1 MDLLKNLQTTKMP
14 SLKDIKTQINSV
26 GSTKKITSAMKM
38 VAASK
43 LRRSQEKAE
52 AARPYSSRLEEMLTS
67 LASSALS
74 GEGIIKLLTG
84 TGKDD
89 NYLVVPVSADR
100 GLCGGFNSSIN
111 KETFKLMK
119 SLEDQNKKSQLLT
132 VGKKSR
138 DFFNRIM
145 KEKIIESF
153 VDTNV
158 SGTGYEAALKI
169 SNKLQKLYFE
179 GTFDK
184 CILVYNKY
192 KSVISQEVTQQQLI
206 PLDVSSK
213 SDDKNENEITD
224 NSIYIYEP
232 DEETILQ
239 DLLPKNVSIQIFKV
253 LLESD
258 AGEQG
263 ARMVAMDNAT
273 RNAGEMI
280 DSLTL
285 KYNRTR
291 QAFIT
296 KELIE
301 IISGAESI

>member
-1 MDLLKNLQTTKMP
+1 MP

-26 GSTKKITSAMKM
+26 VSTKKITTAMKM

-43 LRRSQEKAE
+43 LRRSQEKAV
-52 AARPYSSRLEEMLTS
+52 AARPYSSRLEEMLSS
-67 LASSALS
+67 LASSAAS

-84 TGKDD
+84 TGNDQ
-89 NYLVVPVSADR
+89 NYIVVPVSADR

-111 KETFKLMK
+111 RETFKLVK
-119 SLEDQNKKSQLLT
+119 SLENDGKNVQLMP

-138 DFFNRIM
+138 DFFNRVM
-145 KEKIIESF
+145 KEQIVESF
-153 VDTNV
+153 IDLNV
-158 SGTGYEAALKI
+158 SNNGYDSALNV
-169 SNKLQKLYFE
+169 SNKLQDLYFE
-179 GTFDK
+179 GKFDK
-184 CILVYNKY
+184 CILVFNKF
-192 KSVISQEVTQQQLI
+192 KSAISQEVTQQQLI
-206 PLDVSSK
+206 PLDVSESSTETK
-213 SDDKNENEITD
+213 ED
-224 NSIYIYEP
+224 NNDAKAIYDYEP
-232 DEETILQ
+232 DEETILK

-258 AGEQG
+258 AGEHG
-263 ARMVAMDNAT
+263 ARMAAMDNAT

-280 DSLTL
+280 DGLTL
-285 KYNRTR
+285 NYNRTR

>member
-1 MDLLKNLQTTKMP
+1 MP

-26 GSTKKITSAMKM
+26 VSTKKITTAMKM

-43 LRRSQEKAE
+43 LRRSQEKAV
-52 AARPYSSRLEEMLTS
+52 AARPYSSRLEEMLSS
-67 LASSALS
+67 LASSAAS

-84 TGKDD
+84 TGNDQ
-89 NYLVVPVSADR
+89 NYIVVPVSADR

-111 KETFKLMK
+111 RETFKLVK
-119 SLEDQNKKSQLLT
+119 SLENDGKSVQLMP

-138 DFFNRIM
+138 DFFNRVM
-145 KEKIIESF
+145 KEQIVESF
-153 VDTNV
+153 IDLNV
-158 SGTGYEAALKI
+158 SNNGYDSALAV
-169 SNKLQKLYFE
+169 SNKLQDLYFD
-179 GTFDK
+179 GKFDK
-184 CILVYNKY
+184 CILVFNKF
-192 KSVISQEVTQQQLI
+192 KSAISQEVTQQQLI
-206 PLDVSSK
+206 PLDVSESSK
-213 SDDKNENEITD
+213 EEKED
-224 NSIYIYEP
+224 NNDAKAIYDYEP
-232 DEETILQ
+232 DEETILK

-258 AGEQG
+258 AGEHG
-263 ARMVAMDNAT
+263 ARMAAMDNAT

-280 DSLTL
+280 DGLTL

>member
-1 MDLLKNLQTTKMP
+1 MP

-52 AARPYSSRLEEMLTS
+52 AARPYSSRLEEMLSS
-67 LASSALS
+67 LASSAAS

-84 TGKDD
+84 TGSDQ
-89 NYLVVPVSADR
+89 NYIVVPVSADR

-111 KETFKLMK
+111 RETFKLVK
-119 SLEDQNKKSQLLT
+119 SLEGNGKKVQLMP

-138 DFFNRIM
+138 DFFNRVM
-145 KEKIIESF
+145 KDQIIESF
-153 VDTNV
+153 VDLNV
-158 SGTGYEAALKI
+158 SSTGYESALNI
-169 SNKLQKLYFE
+169 SNKLQELYFE
-179 GTFDK
+179 GKFDK
-184 CILVYNKY
+184 CILVFNKF
-192 KSVISQEVTQQQLI
+192 KSAISQEVTQQQLI
-206 PLDVSSK
+206 PLDVSNSEK
-213 SDDKNENEITD
+213 EDEKENSS
-224 NSIYIYEP
+224 NAIYDYEP
-232 DEETILQ
+232 DEETILK

-263 ARMVAMDNAT
+263 ARMAAMDNAT

>member
-1 MDLLKNLQTTKMP
+1 MP
-14 SLKDIKTQINSV
+14 NLKDIKNQINSV

-52 AARPYSSRLEEMLTS
+52 AARPYSSRLEEMLSS
-67 LASSALS
+67 LATSGAS
-74 GEGIIKLLTG
+74 GEGVIQLLSG
-84 TGKDD
+84 TGKDER
-89 NYLVVPVSADR
+89 YLIIPVTADR

-111 KETFKLMK
+111 RETTKFVK
-119 SLEDQNKKSQLLT
+119 SLEQKGKKVEIIT

-145 KEKIIESF
+145 NDRVIHSF
-153 VDTNV
+153 ADLG
-158 SGTGYEAALKI
+158 STGAGYDIALEI
-169 SNKLQKLYFE
+169 SNKLQHLYFD
-179 GTFDK
+179 GRFDK
-184 CILVYNKY
+184 CIVVYNKF
-192 KSVISQEVTQQQLI
+192 KSAIAQEVTHQQLI
-206 PLDVSSK
+206 PLEIQEKQK
-213 SDDKNENEITD
+213 SAEQKEQKNS
-224 NSIYIYEP
+224 SIYSYEP
-232 DEETILQ
+232 DEETILK

-253 LLESD
+253 LLESN

-263 ARMVAMDNAT
+263 ARMAAMDNAT

-280 DSLTL
+280 DNLTL
-285 KYNRTR
+285 IYNRTR

-301 IISGAESI
+301 IISGAESV

>member
-1 MDLLKNLQTTKMP
+1 MP

-52 AARPYSSRLEEMLTS
+52 AARPYSSRLEEMLAS
-67 LASSALS
+67 LASSAAS

-84 TGKDD
+84 TGNDK
-89 NYLVVPVSADR
+89 NYMVVPVSADR

-111 KETFKLMK
+111 RETHKLVK
-119 SLEDQNKKSQLLT
+119 SLEREGKNVQLIP

-138 DFFNRIM
+138 DFFNRLM
-145 KEKIIESF
+145 KNQIVETF
-153 VDTNV
+153 ADLNV
-158 SGTGYEAALKI
+158 SITGYESALKV
-169 SNKLQKLYFE
+169 SNKLQQLYFD
-179 GTFDK
+179 GKFDK
-184 CILVYNKY
+184 CILVFNKFN
-192 KSVISQEVTQQQLI
+192 SAISQEVTQQQLI
-206 PLDVSSK
+206 PLDVSNTSKEEK
-213 SDDKNENEITD
+213 SDDDSAKAK
-224 NSIYIYEP
+224 SIYDYEP
-232 DEETILQ
+232 DEETILK

-263 ARMVAMDNAT
+263 ARMAAMDNAT

-301 IISGAESI
+301 IISGAESV

>member
-1 MDLLKNLQTTKMP
+1 MP

-26 GSTKKITSAMKM
+26 VSTKKITTAMKM

-43 LRRSQEKAE
+43 LRRSQEKAV
-52 AARPYSSRLEEMLTS
+52 AARPYSSRLEEMLSS
-67 LASSALS
+67 LASSAAS

-84 TGKDD
+84 TGKDQ
-89 NYLVVPVSADR
+89 NYMVVPVSADR

-111 KETFKLMK
+111 REAFKLVK
-119 SLEDQNKKSQLLT
+119 SLEKDGKNVQLMP

-138 DFFNRIM
+138 DFFNRVM
-145 KEKIIESF
+145 KDQIAESF
-153 VDTNV
+153 IDLNV
-158 SGTGYEAALKI
+158 SNSGYDSALQV
-169 SNKLQKLYFE
+169 SNKLQDLYF
-179 GTFDK
+179 GGKFDK
-184 CILVYNKY
+184 CILVFNKFI
-192 KSVISQEVTQQQLI
+192 SAISQDVTQQQLI
-206 PLDVSSK
+206 PLDVSESSK
-213 SDDKNENEITD
+213 EVKED
-224 NSIYIYEP
+224 NNNAKAIYDYEP
-232 DEETILQ
+232 DEETILK

-258 AGEQG
+258 AGEHG
-263 ARMVAMDNAT
+263 ARMAAMDNAT

-280 DSLTL
+280 DGLTL

>member
-1 MDLLKNLQTTKMP
+1 MP

-52 AARPYSSRLEEMLTS
+52 AARPYSSRLEEMLSS
-67 LASSALS
+67 LASSAAS

-84 TGKDD
+84 TGNDQ
-89 NYLVVPVSADR
+89 NYIVVPVSADR

-111 KETFKLMK
+111 RETFKLVK
-119 SLEDQNKKSQLLT
+119 SLEGNGKKVQLMP

-138 DFFNRIM
+138 DFFNRVM
-145 KEKIIESF
+145 KDQIIESF
-153 VDTNV
+153 VDLNV
-158 SGTGYEAALKI
+158 SSTGYESALNI
-169 SNKLQKLYFE
+169 SNKLQELYFN
-179 GTFDK
+179 GKFDK
-184 CILVYNKY
+184 CILVFNKF
-192 KSVISQEVTQQQLI
+192 KSAISQEVTEQQLI
-206 PLDVSSK
+206 PLDVSNSEK
-213 SDDKNENEITD
+213 EEEKENSS
-224 NSIYIYEP
+224 NAIYDYEP
-232 DEETILQ
+232 DEETILK

-263 ARMVAMDNAT
+263 ARMAAMDNAT

>member
-1 MDLLKNLQTTKMP
+1 MP

-52 AARPYSSRLEEMLTS
+52 AARPYSSRLEEMLAS
-67 LASSALS
+67 LASSAAS

-84 TGKDD
+84 TGNDQ
-89 NYLVVPVSADR
+89 NYIVVPVSADR

-111 KETFKLMK
+111 RETFKLVK
-119 SLEDQNKKSQLLT
+119 SLESDGKNVQLIP

-138 DFFNRIM
+138 DFFNRVM
-145 KEKIIESF
+145 KDQITESF
-153 VDTNV
+153 VDLNI
-158 SGTGYEAALKI
+158 SNSGYESALKV
-169 SNKLQKLYFE
+169 SNKLQELYFDNK
-179 GTFDK
+179 FDK
-184 CILVYNKY
+184 CIIVFNKF
-192 KSVISQEVTQQQLI
+192 KSAISQEVTQQQLI
-206 PLDVSSK
+206 PLDVSDS
-213 SDDKNENEITD
+213 SEEENADTT
-224 NSIYIYEP
+224 SAKAIYDYEP
-232 DEETILQ
+232 DEETILK

-258 AGEQG
+258 AGEHG
-263 ARMVAMDNAT
+263 ARMAAMDNAT

-301 IISGAESI
+301 IISGAESV

>member
-1 MDLLKNLQTTKMP
+1 MP

-119 SLEDQNKKSQLLT
+119 SLQDQNKKVQLLT
-132 VGKKSR
+132 IGKKSR

-145 KEKIIESF
+145 KEKIIENF

-169 SNKLQKLYFE
+169 SNKLQELYFE
-179 GTFDK
+179 GKFDK
-184 CILVYNKY
+184 CILIYNKF

-213 SDDKNENEITD
+213 SDDKTENEITD

-263 ARMVAMDNAT
+263 ARMAAMDNAT

>member
-1 MDLLKNLQTTKMP
+1 MP

-119 SLEDQNKKSQLLT
+119 SLQDQNKKVQLLT
-132 VGKKSR
+132 IGKKSR

-145 KEKIIESF
+145 KEKIIENF

-169 SNKLQKLYFE
+169 SNKLQELYFE

-184 CILVYNKY
+184 CILIYNKY

-263 ARMVAMDNAT
+263 ARMAAMDNAT

-291 QAFIT
+291 QASIT

>member
-1 MDLLKNLQTTKMP
+1 MP

-26 GSTKKITSAMKM
+26 VSTKKITTAMKM

-43 LRRSQEKAE
+43 LRRSQEKAV
-52 AARPYSSRLEEMLTS
+52 AARPYSSRLEEMLSS
-67 LASSALS
+67 LASSAAS

-84 TGKDD
+84 TGNDQ
-89 NYLVVPVSADR
+89 NYMIVPVSADR

-111 KETFKLMK
+111 RETFKLVK
-119 SLEDQNKKSQLLT
+119 SLEKDGKNVQLMP

-138 DFFNRIM
+138 DFFNRVM
-145 KEKIIESF
+145 KDQIAESF
-153 VDTNV
+153 IDLNV
-158 SGTGYEAALKI
+158 SNSGYDSALQV
-169 SNKLQKLYFE
+169 SNKLQDLYFN
-179 GTFDK
+179 GKFDK
-184 CILVYNKY
+184 CILVFNKFV
-192 KSVISQEVTQQQLI
+192 SAISQDVTQQQLI
-206 PLDVSSK
+206 PLDVSESSK
-213 SDDKNENEITD
+213 EVKED
-224 NSIYIYEP
+224 NNDAKAIYDYEP
-232 DEETILQ
+232 DEETILK

-258 AGEQG
+258 AGEHG
-263 ARMVAMDNAT
+263 ARMAAMDNAT

-280 DSLTL
+280 DGLTL

>member
-1 MDLLKNLQTTKMP
+1 MP
-14 SLKDIKTQINSV
+14 NLKDLKTKITSIS
-26 GSTKKITSAMKM
+26 STRKITSAMKM

-52 AARPYSSRLEEMLTS
+52 AARPYSSRLEEMLLS
-67 LASSALS
+67 LASSGIT
-74 GEGIIKLLTG
+74 GEGVIKLLTG
-84 TGKDD
+84 TGKLER
-89 NYLVVPVSADR
+89 YLVIPVTADR
-100 GLCGGFNSSIN
+100 GLCGGFNGNIN
-111 KETFKLMK
+111 RETTKYIR
-119 SLEDQNKKSQLLT
+119 SLENKGKNASLLT
-132 VGKKSR
+132 IGKKSR

-145 KEKIIESF
+145 KDKIIESF
-153 VDTNV
+153 IDLG
-158 SGTGYEAALKI
+158 SKGAGYDNAIQI
-169 SNKLQKLYFE
+169 SNKIQSLYFDDQ
-179 GTFDK
+179 FDV
-184 CILVYNKY
+184 CVLIFNKF
-192 KSVISQEVTQQQLI
+192 KSAIVQEVTQQQLI
-206 PLDVSSK
+206 PLDIANKKTEDNDEVK
-213 SDDKNENEITD
+213 EEKKD

-232 DEETILQ
+232 DEESILQ
-239 DLLPKNVSIQIFKV
+239 DLLPKNVSIQIFKI
-253 LLESD
+253 LLESN

-301 IISGAESI
+301 IISGAEAV

>member
-1 MDLLKNLQTTKMP
+1 MP

-52 AARPYSSRLEEMLTS
+52 AARPYSSRLEEMLSS
-67 LASSALS
+67 LASSAAS

-84 TGKDD
+84 TGNDQ
-89 NYLVVPVSADR
+89 NYIVVPVSADR

-111 KETFKLMK
+111 RETFKLVK
-119 SLEDQNKKSQLLT
+119 SLEGNGKKVQLMP

-138 DFFNRIM
+138 DFFNRVM
-145 KEKIIESF
+145 KDQILESF
-153 VDTNV
+153 VDLNV
-158 SGTGYEAALKI
+158 SSTGYESALNI
-169 SNKLQKLYFE
+169 SNKLQELYFE
-179 GTFDK
+179 GKFDK
-184 CILVYNKY
+184 CILVFNKF
-192 KSVISQEVTQQQLI
+192 KSAISQEVTQQQLI
-206 PLDVSSK
+206 PLDVSNSQK
-213 SDDKNENEITD
+213 EEEKENPS
-224 NSIYIYEP
+224 NAIYDYEP
-232 DEETILQ
+232 DEETILK

-263 ARMVAMDNAT
+263 ARMAAMDNAT

>member
-1 MDLLKNLQTTKMP
+1 MP

-52 AARPYSSRLEEMLTS
+52 AARPYSSRLEEMLVS
-67 LASSALS
+67 LASSVAS
-74 GEGIIKLLTG
+74 GDGIIQLLTG
-84 TGKDD
+84 TGNDQ
-89 NYLVVPVSADR
+89 NYVIIPVSADR

-111 KETFKLMK
+111 RETFKLVK
-119 SLEDQNKKSQLLT
+119 SLEKDGKKVELMP

-138 DFFNRIM
+138 DFFNRVM
-145 KEKIIESF
+145 KDQILESF
-153 VDTNV
+153 VDLNV
-158 SGTGYEAALKI
+158 SQSGYDSALQV
-169 SNKLQKLYFE
+169 SNKLQELFFE
-179 GTFDK
+179 GKFDK
-184 CILVYNKY
+184 CILVFNKF

-206 PLDVSSK
+206 PLDVSNSPK
-213 SDDKNENEITD
+213 EENPDDNVVKA
-224 NSIYIYEP
+224 IYDYEP
-232 DEETILQ
+232 DEETILK

-258 AGEQG
+258 AGEHG
-263 ARMVAMDNAT
+263 ARMAAMDNAT

-301 IISGAESI
+301 IISGAESV

>member
-1 MDLLKNLQTTKMP
+1 MP

-26 GSTKKITSAMKM
+26 VSTKKITTAMKM

-43 LRRSQEKAE
+43 LRRSQEKAV
-52 AARPYSSRLEEMLTS
+52 AARPYSSRLEEMLSS
-67 LASSALS
+67 LASSAAS

-84 TGKDD
+84 TGNDQ
-89 NYLVVPVSADR
+89 NYIVVPVSADR

-111 KETFKLMK
+111 RETFKLVK
-119 SLEDQNKKSQLLT
+119 SLENDGKNVQLMP

-138 DFFNRIM
+138 DFFNRVM
-145 KEKIIESF
+145 KEQIVESF
-153 VDTNV
+153 IDLNV
-158 SGTGYEAALKI
+158 SNNGYDSALSV
-169 SNKLQKLYFE
+169 SNKLQDLYFE
-179 GTFDK
+179 GKFDK
-184 CILVYNKY
+184 CILVFNKF
-192 KSVISQEVTQQQLI
+192 KSAISQEVTQQQLI
-206 PLDVSSK
+206 PLDVSESSK
-213 SDDKNENEITD
+213 EVQEDSNDAKA
-224 NSIYIYEP
+224 IYDYEP
-232 DEETILQ
+232 DEETILK

-258 AGEQG
+258 AGEHG
-263 ARMVAMDNAT
+263 ARMAAMDNAT

-280 DSLTL
+280 DGLTL

>member
-1 MDLLKNLQTTKMP
+1 MP

-26 GSTKKITSAMKM
+26 GSTRKITSAMKM
-38 VAASK
+38 FAASK

-52 AARPYSSRLEEMLTS
+52 AARPYSSRLEEMLAS
-67 LASSALS
+67 LASSAAS

-84 TGKDD
+84 TGNDQ
-89 NYLVVPVSADR
+89 NYIIVPVSADR

-111 KETFKLMK
+111 RETFKLVK
-119 SLEDQNKKSQLLT
+119 SLEGDGKNVQIMPL
-132 VGKKSR
+132 GKKSR
-138 DFFNRIM
+138 DFFNRVM
-145 KEKIIESF
+145 KDQIIESF
-153 VDTNV
+153 VDLNI
-158 SGTGYEAALKI
+158 SNTGYDSALQV
-169 SNKLQKLYFE
+169 SNKLQELYFE
-179 GTFDK
+179 EKFDK
-184 CILVYNKY
+184 CILVFNKF
-192 KSVISQEVTQQQLI
+192 KSAISQEVTKQQLI
-206 PLDVSSK
+206 PLDVSNSSK
-213 SDDKNENEITD
+213 EENADDSSAKA
-224 NSIYIYEP
+224 IYEYEP
-232 DEETILQ
+232 DEETILK

-258 AGEQG
+258 AGEHG
-263 ARMVAMDNAT
+263 ARMAAMDNAT

-301 IISGAESI
+301 IISGAESV

>member
-1 MDLLKNLQTTKMP
+1 MP

-52 AARPYSSRLEEMLTS
+52 AARPYSSRLEEMLSS
-67 LASSALS
+67 LASSAAS

-84 TGKDD
+84 TGNDQ
-89 NYLVVPVSADR
+89 NYIVVPVSADR

-111 KETFKLMK
+111 RETFKLVK
-119 SLEDQNKKSQLLT
+119 SLEGNGKKVQLMP

-138 DFFNRIM
+138 DFFNRVM
-145 KEKIIESF
+145 KDQIIESF
-153 VDTNV
+153 VDLNI
-158 SGTGYEAALKI
+158 SSTGYDSALNI
-169 SNKLQKLYFE
+169 SNKLQELYFD
-179 GTFDK
+179 GKFDK
-184 CILVYNKY
+184 CILVFNKF
-192 KSVISQEVTQQQLI
+192 KSAISQEVTQQQLI
-206 PLDVSSK
+206 PLDVSNSEK
-213 SDDKNENEITD
+213 EEEKENSS
-224 NSIYIYEP
+224 NAIYDYEP
-232 DEETILQ
+232 DEETILK

-263 ARMVAMDNAT
+263 ARMAAMDNAT

>member
-1 MDLLKNLQTTKMP
+1 MP

-26 GSTKKITSAMKM
+26 VSTKKITTAMKM

-43 LRRSQEKAE
+43 LRRSQEKAV
-52 AARPYSSRLEEMLTS
+52 AARPYSSRLEEMLSS
-67 LASSALS
+67 LASSAAS

-84 TGKDD
+84 TGNDQ
-89 NYLVVPVSADR
+89 NYMIVPVSADR

-111 KETFKLMK
+111 RETFKLVK
-119 SLEDQNKKSQLLT
+119 SLEKDGKNVQLMP

-138 DFFNRIM
+138 DFFNRVM
-145 KEKIIESF
+145 KDQIAESF
-153 VDTNV
+153 IDLNV
-158 SGTGYEAALKI
+158 SNSGYDSALQV
-169 SNKLQKLYFE
+169 SNKLQDLYFN
-179 GTFDK
+179 GKFDK
-184 CILVYNKY
+184 CILVFNKFI
-192 KSVISQEVTQQQLI
+192 SAISQDVTHQQLI
-206 PLDVSSK
+206 PLDVSESSK
-213 SDDKNENEITD
+213 EVKEDSNDAKA
-224 NSIYIYEP
+224 IYDYEP
-232 DEETILQ
+232 DEETILK

-258 AGEQG
+258 AGEHG
-263 ARMVAMDNAT
+263 ARMAAMDNAT

-280 DSLTL
+280 DGLTL

>member
-1 MDLLKNLQTTKMP
+1 MP

-74 GEGIIKLLTG
+74 GEDIIKLLTG

-119 SLEDQNKKSQLLT
+119 SLADQNKKAQLLT

-145 KEKIIESF
+145 KEKIIENF

-169 SNKLQKLYFE
+169 SNKLQELYFE

-184 CILVYNKY
+184 CILIYNKY

-258 AGEQG
+258 AGEHG
-263 ARMVAMDNAT
+263 ARMAAMDNAT

-291 QAFIT
+291 QASIT

>member
-1 MDLLKNLQTTKMP
+1 MP

-67 LASSALS
+67 LVSSALP

-119 SLEDQNKKSQLLT
+119 SLEDQNKKAQLLT

-169 SNKLQKLYFE
+169 SNKLQELYFE

-184 CILVYNKY
+184 CILIYNKF

-213 SDDKNENEITD
+213 SNDKNEKEITD

-263 ARMVAMDNAT
+263 ARMAAMDNAT

>member
-1 MDLLKNLQTTKMP
+1 MP

-52 AARPYSSRLEEMLTS
+52 AARPYSSRLEEMLAS
-67 LASSALS
+67 LASSVAS

-84 TGKDD
+84 TGNDQ
-89 NYLVVPVSADR
+89 NYIVVPVSADR

-111 KETFKLMK
+111 RETFKLVK
-119 SLEDQNKKSQLLT
+119 SLESDGKNVQLIP

-138 DFFNRIM
+138 DFFNRVM
-145 KEKIIESF
+145 KDQITESF
-153 VDTNV
+153 VDLNI
-158 SGTGYEAALKI
+158 SNSGYESALKV
-169 SNKLQKLYFE
+169 SNKLQELYFDSK
-179 GTFDK
+179 FDK
-184 CILVYNKY
+184 CIIVFNKF
-192 KSVISQEVTQQQLI
+192 KSAISQEVTQQQLI
-206 PLDVSSK
+206 PLDVSDS
-213 SDDKNENEITD
+213 SEEENVDTTATKA
-224 NSIYIYEP
+224 IYDYEP
-232 DEETILQ
+232 DEETILK

-258 AGEQG
+258 AGEHG
-263 ARMVAMDNAT
+263 ARMAAMDNAT

>member
-1 MDLLKNLQTTKMP
+1 MP

-52 AARPYSSRLEEMLTS
+52 AARPYSSRLEEMLAS
-67 LASSALS
+67 LASSAAS

-84 TGKDD
+84 TGNDQ
-89 NYLVVPVSADR
+89 NYIVVPVSADR

-111 KETFKLMK
+111 RETFKLVK
-119 SLEDQNKKSQLLT
+119 SLESDGKNVQLMP

-138 DFFNRIM
+138 DFFNRVM
-145 KEKIIESF
+145 KDQIVESF
-153 VDTNV
+153 VDLNI
-158 SGTGYEAALKI
+158 SNSGYESALKV
-169 SNKLQKLYFE
+169 SNKLQELYFDSK
-179 GTFDK
+179 FDK
-184 CILVYNKY
+184 CIIVFNKF
-192 KSVISQEVTQQQLI
+192 KSAISQEVTQQQLI
-206 PLDVSSK
+206 PLDVSDS
-213 SDDKNENEITD
+213 SDEENADTTATKA
-224 NSIYIYEP
+224 IYDYEP
-232 DEETILQ
+232 DEETILK

-258 AGEQG
+258 AGEHG
-263 ARMVAMDNAT
+263 ARMAAMDNAT

-301 IISGAESI
+301 IISGAESV

>member
-1 MDLLKNLQTTKMP
+1 MP

-52 AARPYSSRLEEMLTS
+52 AARPYSSRLEEMLAS
-67 LASSALS
+67 LASSAAS

-84 TGKDD
+84 TGNDQ
-89 NYLVVPVSADR
+89 NYVVVPVSADR

-111 KETFKLMK
+111 KETFRLVK
-119 SLEDQNKKSQLLT
+119 SLEDDGKNVQLMP

-138 DFFNRIM
+138 DFFNRVM
-145 KEKIIESF
+145 KDKILDSF
-153 VDTNV
+153 ADLNV
-158 SGTGYEAALKI
+158 SVNGYDAALQV
-169 SNKLQKLYFE
+169 SNKLQELYFD
-179 GTFDK
+179 GKFDK
-184 CILVYNKY
+184 CIIVFNKF
-192 KSVISQEVTQQQLI
+192 KSAISQEVTQQQLI
-206 PLDVSSK
+206 PLDVSDSSK
-213 SDDKNENEITD
+213 EENVDDSAAKA
-224 NSIYIYEP
+224 IYDYEP
-232 DEETILQ
+232 DEETILK

-258 AGEQG
+258 AGEHG
-263 ARMVAMDNAT
+263 ARMAAMDNAT

>member
-1 MDLLKNLQTTKMP
+1 MP

-52 AARPYSSRLEEMLTS
+52 AARPYSSRLEEMLSS
-67 LASSALS
+67 LASSAAS

-84 TGKDD
+84 TGNDQ
-89 NYLVVPVSADR
+89 NYIVVPVSADR

-111 KETFKLMK
+111 RETFKLVK
-119 SLEDQNKKSQLLT
+119 SLEGNGKKVQLMP

-138 DFFNRIM
+138 DFFNRVM
-145 KEKIIESF
+145 KDQIIESF
-153 VDTNV
+153 VDLNV
-158 SGTGYEAALKI
+158 SSTGYESALNI
-169 SNKLQKLYFE
+169 SNKLQELYFE
-179 GTFDK
+179 GKFDK
-184 CILVYNKY
+184 CILVFNKF
-192 KSVISQEVTQQQLI
+192 KSAISQEVTQQQLI
-206 PLDVSSK
+206 PLDVSNSEK
-213 SDDKNENEITD
+213 EEEKENSS
-224 NSIYIYEP
+224 NAIYDYEP
-232 DEETILQ
+232 DEETILK

-263 ARMVAMDNAT
+263 ARMAAMGNAT

>member
-1 MDLLKNLQTTKMP
+1 MP

-26 GSTKKITSAMKM
+26 GSTRKITSAMKM

-52 AARPYSSRLEEMLTS
+52 AARPYSSRLEEMLAS
-67 LASSALS
+67 LASSAAS

-84 TGKDD
+84 TGNDQ
-89 NYLVVPVSADR
+89 NYIVVPVSADR

-111 KETFKLMK
+111 KETFRLVK
-119 SLEDQNKKSQLLT
+119 SLEDDGKNAQLMP

-138 DFFNRIM
+138 DFFNHVM
-145 KEKIIESF
+145 KDKILDSF
-153 VDTNV
+153 ADLNV
-158 SGTGYEAALKI
+158 SVNGYDAALQV
-169 SNKLQKLYFE
+169 SNKLQELYFD
-179 GTFDK
+179 GKFDK
-184 CILVYNKY
+184 CIIVFNKF
-192 KSVISQEVTQQQLI
+192 KSAISQEVTQQQLI
-206 PLDVSSK
+206 PLDVSDSSK
-213 SDDKNENEITD
+213 EENVDDSAAKA
-224 NSIYIYEP
+224 IYDYEP
-232 DEETILQ
+232 DEETILK

-258 AGEQG
+258 AGEHG
-263 ARMVAMDNAT
+263 ARMAAMDNAT

>member
-1 MDLLKNLQTTKMP
+1 MP

-26 GSTKKITSAMKM
+26 GSTRKITSAMKM

-52 AARPYSSRLEEMLTS
+52 AARPYSSRLEEMLAS
-67 LASSALS
+67 LASSAAS

-84 TGKDD
+84 TGNDQ
-89 NYLVVPVSADR
+89 NYVVVPVSADR

-111 KETFKLMK
+111 KETFRLVK
-119 SLEDQNKKSQLLT
+119 SLEDDGKNVQLMP

-138 DFFNRIM
+138 DFFNRVM
-145 KEKIIESF
+145 KDKILDSF
-153 VDTNV
+153 ADLNV
-158 SGTGYEAALKI
+158 SVNGYDAALQV
-169 SNKLQKLYFE
+169 SNKLQELYFD
-179 GTFDK
+179 GKFDK
-184 CILVYNKY
+184 CIIVFNKF
-192 KSVISQEVTQQQLI
+192 KSAISQEVTQQQLI
-206 PLDVSSK
+206 PLDVSDSSK
-213 SDDKNENEITD
+213 EENVDDSTVKA
-224 NSIYIYEP
+224 IYDYEP
-232 DEETILQ
+232 DEETILK

-258 AGEQG
+258 AGEHG
-263 ARMVAMDNAT
+263 ARMAAMDNAT